1 MSKPENPGSTDPS
14 SDAARFDAHTASI
27 PEVITGQDPEI
38 LPPGKPDPIETGWP
52 VFDVQQIAALP
63 FFLLRRRYGELWEV
77 DDEETQAIAKA
88 WKPILDRY
96 LPLEESELATALLV
110 TAAIVG
116 PRVIMTDWK
125 PGTNG
130 KKPTP
135 PASTKTAGSTASPA
149 TSENENPENQAGWDV
164 ISKP

>member
-14 SDAARFDAHTASI
+14 SDPARFDAHTASI
-27 PEVITGQDPEI
+27 PELISAEEPEVI
-38 LPPGKPDPIETGWP
+38 PPGQESKVETGWP

-63 FFLLRRRYGELWEV
+63 FFLLKRRYGELWEV

-96 LPLEESELATALLV
+96 LPLEESELATAALV
-110 TAAIVG
+110 TAAILA
-116 PRVIMTDWK
+116 PRILMTDWQS
-125 PGTNG
+125 PANG

-149 TSENENPENQAGWDV
+149 TSENENPANQAGWDV

>member
-1 MSKPENPGSTDPS
+1 MSQPENPSGTVPS

-27 PEVITGQDPEI
+27 PELISAEEPEVI
-38 LPPGKPDPIETGWP
+38 PPGQESKVETGWP

-63 FFLLRRRYGELWEV
+63 FFLLKRRYGELWEV
-77 DDEETQAIAKA
+77 DDEETAAVAKA

-116 PRVIMTDWK
+116 PRVIMTDWEK
-125 PGTNG
+125 ANG

-135 PASTKTAGSTASPA
+135 PASTRTGGSTASPA
-149 TSENENPENQAGWDV
+149 TSENENPANQAGWDV
-164 ISKP
+164 ISGK